1 MGNVQFNPSAMD
13 RFILS
18 LLLQV
23 SLSQAAAIWL
33 QSSRIEF
40 PSTQIAPVE
49 SPFKEF
55 NRASQPS
62 KLEHLASFERHQRQ
76 ALYPAVKFPD
86 TEEETREKGEFDSL
100 VHFPPKSGVED
111 PIRGN
116 KSPITKRRRIAK
128 TETRRTKVELVNKES
143 GCLERSIIA
152 GRRRR
157 CRKTKKILRPQYSIF
172 G

>member
-1 MGNVQFNPSAMD
+1 MD
-13 RFILS
+13 RFTLC

-40 PSTQIAPVE
+40 PSTQIGPLE

-62 KLEHLASFERHQRQ
+62 KLEQFTSFKKHQQRR
-76 ALYPAVKFPD
+76 AYPVVKFPERD
-86 TEEETREKGEFDSL
+86 TEEKETVLPTRERGEFDSL

-116 KSPITKRRRIAK
+116 KSKIGRRTK
-128 TETRRTKVELVNKES
+128 TETRRTKVQLVDKES

-172 G
+172 A